1 MTQELLRF
9 LIGVAL
15 WTAVLFA
22 LAAAFTGC
30 ASTIEGDGFT
40 NSGRPRGPIKCE
52 EVAKRHIK
60 CRSE

>member
-1 MTQELLRF
+1 MTRDFVRF
-9 LIGVAL
+9 LLAAVA

-30 ASTIEGDGFT
+30 AQIEGDGFT
-40 NSGRPRGPIKCE
+40 NTGRPKGPVKCE
-52 EVAKRHIK
+52 EVAARHIK